1 MNLGMSLATTVQWA
15 TTLSNALKNVINPIL
30 ILVATAGIIYAIVVG
45 IKFVKAEDKGQRDE
59 AKSKLISVIIGIAVT
74 AALIALFYWLTWAL
88 DEGGLF
94 SDITSLIPESSLSG
108 EGHIGASIA
117 RVMSFRL

>member
-1 MNLGMSLATTVQWA
+1 MNLGMSLKTTVQWA
-15 TTLSNALKNVINPIL
+15 TTLSNALKDVINPIL

-59 AKSKLISVIIGIAVT
+59 ARQKLISVIIGIAVT

-88 DEGGLF
+88 DDGGLF

-117 RVMSFRL
+117 RIMSFRL

>member
-1 MNLGMSLATTVQWA
+1 MNLGMSLSTAVQWA

-59 AKSKLISVIIGIAVT
+59 ARSKLISVIIGIAVT

-94 SDITSLIPESSLSG
+94 SDITSLIPESSLS
-108 EGHIGASIA
+108 
-117 RVMSFRL
+117 R